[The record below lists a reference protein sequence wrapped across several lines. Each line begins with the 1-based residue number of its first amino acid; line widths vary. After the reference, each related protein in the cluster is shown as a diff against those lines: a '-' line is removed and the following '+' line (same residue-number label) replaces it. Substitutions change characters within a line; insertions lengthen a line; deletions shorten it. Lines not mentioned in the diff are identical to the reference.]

1 MIIGSGFIANSF
13 AKYYSDHSGICIY
26 AAGVANSQSV
36 NFDEFERDR
45 VRLDLAL
52 KAYGKL
58 EKFIYISTC
67 SAGDPLA
74 SSMYIE
80 QKRMFEGMVLQCPN
94 SLIIRLPQLAGHS
107 NNPHTLLN
115 YFKNKISNKEI
126 FAVQKNALRN
136 ILDIEDVVKIALQ
149 ILEKQNA
156 LNGVSILNIANPIS
170 VAPLEIV
177 KIFEKLLGIIANYEI
192 MDSGMPYEIDVKLML
207 KMIDL
212 DEFRFDGGYLE
223 RVLFKYYL

>member
-13 AKYYSDHSGICIY
+13 AKYYSDHSRICIY

-45 VRLDLAL
+45 ARLDLAL
-52 KAYGKL
+52 KAHCKL

-67 SAGDPLA
+67 SAGDPH
-74 SSMYIE
+74 SITTYIK
-80 QKRMFEGMVLQCPN
+80 QKRLFEGMVLQRPN

-107 NNPHTLLN
+107 SNPHTLLN

-136 ILDIEDVVKIALQ
+136 ILDIEDVVKITVQ
-149 ILEKQNA
+149 ILENEIV
-156 LNGVSILNIANPIS
+156 LNGATIINIANPIS
-170 VAPLEIV
+170 VAPIEIV
-177 KIFEKLLGIIANYEI
+177 KIFEKLLGIMANYEVL
-192 MDSGMPYEIDVKLML
+192 DTGMPYEIDVKLML
-207 KMIDL
+207 KMIDP